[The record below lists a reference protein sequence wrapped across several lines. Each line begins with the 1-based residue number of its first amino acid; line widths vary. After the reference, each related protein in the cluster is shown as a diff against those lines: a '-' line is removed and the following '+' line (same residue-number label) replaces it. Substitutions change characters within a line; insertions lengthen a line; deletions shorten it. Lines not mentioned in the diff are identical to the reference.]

1 MTAEARVVQLSDT
14 HLARAH
20 GVPPAVAA
28 LLDWIA
34 ADPPDLVVVTGDIVY
49 VDPDDDA
56 DREFAREVLDALPCR
71 RVAIPGNH
79 DIGFFDETAELDRR
93 RAAFVA
99 AWGAERF
106 ALDLA
111 GWRLV
116 GINAYTLGDPEADGW
131 FADALRGVEHV
142 ALFTHQPIYA
152 EPVDGWEMP
161 TAARTRFGELTAGA
175 PVRVIA
181 TGHRHCAV
189 VLDHPGGD
197 VAGDAVHVWAPST
210 TLTGQH
216 AYHGGDPTRGAVE
229 YRFAADGTF
238 TQRIVPAPA

>member
-1 MTAEARVVQLSDT
+1 MTADARVVQLSDT
-14 HLARAH
+14 HLAHAD
-20 GVPPAVAA
+20 GVPPSLAW

-34 ADPPDLVVVTGDIVY
+34 ADPPGLVVITGDIVY

-56 DREFAREVLDALPCR
+56 DREFARDVLDALPCR
-71 RVAIPGNH
+71 WVAIPGNH
-79 DIGFFDETAELDRR
+79 DIGFFDEVAELARR

-106 ALDLA
+106 AVELK

-116 GINAYTLGDPEADGW
+116 GINAYTLGDPEADEW
-131 FADALRGVEHV
+131 FAGALRGAEHV
-142 ALFTHQPIYA
+142 AVFTHQPVDA

-161 TAARTRFGELTAGA
+161 AAARLRFGELTAGA
-175 PVRVIA
+175 PVRVVA

-189 VLDHPGGD
+189 VRDRPGGD
-197 VAGDAVHVWAPST
+197 VAGDAIHVWAPST
-210 TLTGQH
+210 TLTGQN

-229 YRFAADGTF
+229 YRFATDGSF
-238 TQRIVPAPA
+238 THHIVPAPA